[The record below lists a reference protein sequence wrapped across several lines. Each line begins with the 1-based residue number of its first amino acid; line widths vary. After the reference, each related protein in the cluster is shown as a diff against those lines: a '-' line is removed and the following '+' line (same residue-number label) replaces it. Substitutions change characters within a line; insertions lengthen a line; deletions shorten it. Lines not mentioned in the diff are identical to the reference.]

1 MTAHNP
7 PGPPARP
14 HPRRLRRRTA
24 WSAALGLLSLTLGVA
39 AVPSHASDLIAAI
52 PGVGGGPQPIDFSL
66 TDAQGSWFDTGLDL
80 TSANAGQSL
89 AVAEL
94 PRVGTGSPVSAAVA
108 KDLLNADLAPAITNA
123 RVAPTMGTGV
133 DTTKLLN
140 LDRLRS
146 AVAAALGSDSPKL
159 KTVDALISSFTA
171 EMSGRSI
178 GKGVNLTSLPSG
190 QKLMSLLTSIGAG
203 DDVASV
209 PVTVNFHV
217 SAPTAA
223 GVHTATSLI
232 WPEGAEGFPFDQS
245 AAWRGD
251 HTVQLTKPG
260 LYAFACKIHPYMLGA
275 IVVDDPLTPGLDFGK
290 KLVVNSRGL
299 DVPSNADVIQQ
310 LVQKFFTITEAGNW
324 AKYSPTAA
332 TTWDEK
338 YPPAPILMYDSA
350 GSPVLV
356 PSLDA
361 MYQTKF
367 AEPHTLPAATQRPKT
382 PGVGE
387 VWVDTQMEKFAGK
400 EKSGAATMIN
410 ASTWKVS
417 RKVAL
422 PQIDMN
428 NPHNMWADKT
438 YKYIYQ
444 TEWFSDKL
452 DMFERT
458 TGKLV
463 RRITVGPDPSHVMT
477 RTDTD
482 QMHVALNGGN
492 AVVEVHPYA
501 TKIDRVLK
509 VEGPGEKIAHPHA
522 HWMSG
527 DAKYMVTPN
536 VNTYDSTVVNIKT
549 GGIKKEQTG
558 ELPIASG
565 MMPDASK
572 YYLANFLGQSVSC
585 ISLSVKAACHSG
597 RTLTHNKIIDL
608 WAGYDP
614 ISGKK
619 GSTFGG
625 LPIQIPV
632 SPDGNYLFVANTLSG
647 KITVISTKTDQV
659 VKELPCD
666 AGCHGINFGAK
677 KGGGYYAYVS
687 SKFANVMSILDGDPN
702 GDGNPA
708 DAAVVGKIV
717 LDPTSST
724 ALDSPVTGFAGMGG
738 QGVLALPIVY
748 NGWSQHIPRVAPWNG
763 VTCRQRNPIT
773 WKRAC

>member
-1 MTAHNP
+1 MTTRDNHI
-7 PGPPARP
+7 R
-14 HPRRLRRRTA
+14 HRRTIGPSRVRTA
-24 WSAALGLLSLTLGVA
+24 VLASMSLLAAT
-39 AVPSHASDLIAAI
+39 AVVIANPSHAG
-52 PGVGGGPQPIDFSL
+52 PVGAGPQAIDFDL
-66 TDAQGSWFDTGLDL
+66 TDNQGSWFDTGQDL
-80 TSANAGQSL
+80 SAANAGESL

-94 PRVGTGSPVSAAVA
+94 PRVGTGSPVRAT
-108 KDLLNADLAPAITNA
+108 DLLNADLARQLTNA
-123 RVAPTMGTGV
+123 PVAPRMGAGV
-133 DTTKLLN
+133 DTANLLN
-140 LDRLRS
+140 LDRVRA
-146 AVAAALGSDSPKL
+146 AVGGAPGGVGARAASGLVSQLTSELAGRPIDQPVNLGTLPAGRALLSAAAK
-159 KTVDALISSFTA
+159 A
-171 EMSGRSI
+171 
-178 GKGVNLTSLPSG
+178 
-190 QKLMSLLTSIGAG
+190 
-203 DDVASV
+203 DDDIASV
-209 PVTVNFHV
+209 PVTLNFHV
-217 SAPTAA
+217 SAPEAM

-232 WPEGAEGFPFDQS
+232 WPEGAKGFPFDQS

-275 IVVDDPLTPGLDFGK
+275 VVVDDPLTPGLDFGK

-299 DVPSNADVIQQ
+299 DVPSNADIIQQ
-310 LVQKFFTITEAGNW
+310 LVQKFFTITVGSNW
-324 AKYSPTAA
+324 AKYSPTAS
-332 TTWDEK
+332 TTWDEA

-361 MYQTKF
+361 FYQDKF
-367 AEPHTLPAATQRPKT
+367 AEPHTLPAANLKPKT

-400 EKSGAATMIN
+400 TKSGAATMVDPT
-410 ASTWKVS
+410 TWKVA
-417 RKVAL
+417 RKFAL
-422 PQIDMN
+422 PSINMD

-458 TGKLV
+458 TG
-463 RRITVGPDPSHVMT
+463 RFIRQITVGPDPSHVMT

-492 AVVEVHPYA
+492 AVMEVHPYA

-527 DAKYMVTPN
+527 DAKFMVTPN

-549 GGIKKEQTG
+549 GGIKKEATG

-572 YYLANFLGQSVSC
+572 YYLANFLGESVSC
-585 ISLSVKAACHSG
+585 ISLEKKAACHSG
-597 RTLTHNKIIDL
+597 SRLTHNKIIDL
-608 WAGYDP
+608 WAGYNP
-614 ISGKK
+614 ITGTK
-619 GSTFGG
+619 GATFGG

-632 SPDGNYLFVANTLSG
+632 SPDGNYLLVANTLSS
-647 KITVISTKTDQV
+647 KITVISTKTDTI
-659 VKELPCD
+659 VKQLPCD

-687 SKFANVMSILDGDPN
+687 SKFANVLSVVDGDPN

-708 DAAVVGKIV
+708 DAAVVGKVV
-717 LDPTSST
+717 LDPSSST
-724 ALDSPVTGFAGMGG
+724 RMDDSVTDYAGMGG

-773 WKRAC
+773 FRTAC

>member
-1 MTAHNP
+1 MTQDLP
-7 PGPPARP
+7 IR
-14 HPRRLRRRTA
+14 PRRLRHRTA
-24 WSAALGLLSLTLGVA
+24 WGIALGMLTASLGVA
-39 AVPSHASDLIAAI
+39 ALPSNASGVRGTP
-52 PGVGGGPQPIDFSL
+52 PGVGAGPQAIDFQL
-66 TDAQGSWFDTGLDL
+66 NDGQGSWFDTGLDL
-80 TSANAGQSL
+80 SSAQAGESL

-94 PRVGTGSPVSAAVA
+94 PRVGTGAPVSRSKAL
-108 KDLLNADLAPAITNA
+108 DLLNADLAPQITNA
-123 RVAPTMGTGV
+123 KVAPKMGSGV

-140 LDRLRS
+140 LDSLRAS
-146 AVAAALGSDSPKL
+146 LKSALGSNSSKL
-159 KTVDALISSFTA
+159 DEANKLITQFTA
-171 EMSGRSI
+171 DMAGRSI
-178 GKGVNLTSLPSG
+178 NKGINLSTVPSG
-190 QKLMSLLTSIGAG
+190 RKLMSLLTSLQD

-217 SAPTAA
+217 SQPSAM

-232 WPEGAEGFPFDQS
+232 WPEGAKGFPWDQS

-260 LYAFACKIHPYMLGA
+260 LYAWACKIHPYMLGA
-275 IVVDDPLTPGLDFGK
+275 IVVDDPLTPGVDFGK
-290 KLVVNSRGL
+290 KLIVNSRGL
-299 DVPSNADVIQQ
+299 DVPSNADIIQQ
-310 LVQKFFTITEAGNW
+310 LVQKFFTITVGSNW
-324 AKYSPTAA
+324 AKYSATQD

-367 AEPHTLPAATQRPKT
+367 AEPHILKAANLKPKT

-400 EKSGAATMIN
+400 DKSGAATMIDPT
-410 ASTWKVS
+410 TWTVK

-422 PQIDMN
+422 PEIDMD

-452 DMFERT
+452 DMFERA
-458 TGKLV
+458 TGKFV
-463 RRITVGPDPSHVMT
+463 RQITVGPDPSHVMT

-492 AVVEVHPYA
+492 AVMEVHPYA

-527 DAKYMVTPN
+527 DAKFMVTPN

-585 ISLSVKAACHSG
+585 ISLEKKAACNSG
-597 RTLTHNKIIDL
+597 GTLTHNKIIDL
-608 WAGYDP
+608 WPGYDP
-614 ISGKK
+614 ISGTK

-632 SPDGNYLFVANTLSG
+632 SPDGNYLFVANTLSS
-647 KITVISTKTDQV
+647 KVTVINAHTDTV
-659 VKELPCD
+659 VKQLPCD

-687 SKFANVMSILDGDPN
+687 SKFANVMEVLDGDPN
-702 GDGNPA
+702 GDGNPS
-708 DAAVVGKIV
+708 DAAVVGKFV
-717 LDPTSST
+717 LDGDSGT
-724 ALDSPVTGFAGMGG
+724 AMDSPITDYAGMGG

-748 NGWSQHIPRVAPWNG
+748 NGWSQHIPHTAPWNG

-773 WKRAC
+773 WKKAC

>member
-1 MTAHNP
+1 MPGRNFAQTKGMPYMTPTRP
-7 PGPPARP
+7 P
-14 HPRRLRRRTA
+14 RLRHRTA
-24 WSAALGLLSLTLGVA
+24 WTLALGLVAATVGVA
-39 AVPSHASDLIAAI
+39 AAAGSKSTP
-52 PGVGGGPQPIDFSL
+52 PGVGVGPQAIDMNL

-80 TSANAGQSL
+80 SSANAGQSL

-94 PRVGTGSPVSAAVA
+94 PRVGTGSPVSAGKA
-108 KDLLNADLAPAITNA
+108 KDLLNADLAAQITNKNP
-123 RVAPTMGTGV
+123 VMGSGV
-133 DTTKLLN
+133 DTAKLLN
-140 LDRLRS
+140 LDSLRA
-146 AVAAALGSDSPKL
+146 AVKGALGSDHSRLDKAN
-159 KTVDALISSFTA
+159 DLISSFTA
-171 EMSGRSI
+171 ELAGRSI
-178 GKGVNLTSLPSG
+178 GQGVDLNSVPSG
-190 QKLMSLLTSIGAG
+190 KKLMSLLNGIQD

-209 PVTVNFHV
+209 PVTLNFHV
-217 SAPTAA
+217 AAPSAA

-232 WPEGAEGFPFDQS
+232 WPEGAKDFPWDQS

-251 HTVQLTKPG
+251 HTIQLSKPG

-275 IVVDDPLTPGLDFGK
+275 VVVDDPLTPGLDFGK

-299 DVPSNADVIQQ
+299 DVPSNADIIQQ
-310 LVQKFFTITEAGNW
+310 LVQKFFTITVGSNW
-324 AKYSPTAA
+324 AKYSPTAS

-356 PSLDA
+356 PSLDSFF
-361 MYQTKF
+361 QSKF
-367 AEPHTLPAATQRPKT
+367 AEPHILPAATQRPKT

-400 EKSGAATMIN
+400 DKSGAATMVDPT
-410 ASTWKVS
+410 TWTVK

-422 PQIDMN
+422 PQINMN

-452 DMFERT
+452 DMFERS
-458 TGKLV
+458 TGKFV
-463 RRITVGPDPSHVMT
+463 RQITVGPDPSHVMT

-492 AVVEVHPYA
+492 AVMEVHPYA

-536 VNTYDSTVVNIKT
+536 VNTYDSTVVTIKT

-585 ISLSVKAACHSG
+585 ISLTKNACVSG
-597 RTLTHNKIIDL
+597 GTKTHNKIIDL

-614 ISGKK
+614 VSGTK
-619 GSTFGG
+619 GSTWGG

-632 SPDGNYLFVANTLSG
+632 SPDGKYLFVANTLSS
-647 KITVISTKTDQV
+647 KVTVISTKTDTI
-659 VKELPCD
+659 VKQLPCD

-687 SKFANVMSILDGDPN
+687 SKFANVLAVLDGDPN
-702 GDGNPA
+702 GDGNAA
-708 DAAVVGKIV
+708 DAAVVGKMV

-724 ALDSPVTGFAGMGG
+724 ATDAAVTDYAGMGG

-748 NGWSQHIPRVAPWNG
+748 NGWSQHIPRSAPWNG

-773 WKRAC
+773 WKKAC